1 MFSQETQYPIFFFP
15 SSRRPMLESRAH
27 NLDSCK
33 PLSSPSLL
41 ITACFPATIIFVP
54 LPGTSNSVQAQG
66 GDLAGNGETALQ
78 RMLQHLVDERPEN
91 WTYVIFWQLS
101 STPSG
106 DMLVWGDGYFK
117 GREEDLLENEQS
129 QRGCREEDQQLRRK
143 ILGELQAL
151 VGSSEDDAAASSGLD
166 YVTDTEWFYLVSMS
180 YSFAWGHGIPGR
192 ALSTGQH
199 VWLIEANKA
208 SNQICTRAHL
218 AMNDLLLLQTIL
230 CVPTGS
236 GVVELGSTDLI
247 AENLHVVHNIKT
259 LFDETAWGFNDVAA
273 LSMQVN
279 WNPDFLQP
287 SSSNANMTVTNG
299 STSNPSLIST
309 ASVPLERPSSA
320 SRIERPQINPLTS
333 YGYTQQKDVQEVTE
347 ISKHFEPKQSM
358 TLIQPVLEEKVPTI
372 HTRGHDMKNLA
383 EKPSPVLKSQQQQP
397 IEIKGPP
404 THNVFG
410 RSSIDQ
416 SELDCIESESEVT
429 FKDSV
434 ECSLSIGPRPPR
446 KRGRKPAND
455 REEPLNHVQ
464 AERQRREKLNQRFYA
479 LRAVVPNVSKM
490 DKASLLG
497 DAITY
502 IQELQQKLQESESQ
516 IEELQSRCASDSS
529 NKPGR
534 DRTPVPIITTTTS
547 NSTKE
552 EFHPNSERSAKG
564 AAAPLLR
571 ELLVEEKPTL
581 NVHIMGQEAMI
592 RLNCLKHIYTV
603 ADVILALQ
611 DLRLE
616 IKHSNTST
624 VDNTMLHIVII
635 KMKLAELLTK
645 EQLLVS
651 LESALQSRGMVK
663 QRQAFQLAGD

>member
-1 MFSQETQYPIFFFP
+1 
-15 SSRRPMLESRAH
+15 
-27 NLDSCK
+27 
-33 PLSSPSLL
+33 
-41 ITACFPATIIFVP
+41 
-54 LPGTSNSVQAQG
+54 
-66 GDLAGNGETALQ
+66 
-78 RMLQHLVDERPEN
+78 
-91 WTYVIFWQLS
+91 
-101 STPSG
+101 
-106 DMLVWGDGYFK
+106 
-117 GREEDLLENEQS
+117 
-129 QRGCREEDQQLRRK
+129 
-143 ILGELQAL
+143 
-151 VGSSEDDAAASSGLD
+151 
-166 YVTDTEWFYLVSMS
+166 
-180 YSFAWGHGIPGR
+180 
-192 ALSTGQH
+192 

-218 AMNDLLLLQTIL
+218 AMMAGIQTIL

-299 STSNPSLIST
+299 STCNPSLIST
-309 ASVPLERPSSA
+309 ASGVATGSRGYFQMDKMVSSMASTNMESFDSFWSEDFPFSSDVVSADTVDKEHALRGLSPFTVDRSPLYEDRHSLLASSPPTPILSSVSEVKPSVLPHGIATRSLVPLERPSSA
-320 SRIERPQINPLTS
+320 SRIERPQVNLLTS

-358 TLIQPVLEEKVPTI
+358 TPIQPVLEEKVPTI
-372 HTRGHDMKNLA
+372 HTRGYDMKISA

-397 IEIKGPP
+397 IEIKGLP

-529 NKPGR
+529 NKPGH

-592 RLNCLKHIYTV
+592 RLNCLKHIYTT

-624 VDNTMLHIVII
+624 VDNTMLHIVIV
-635 KMKLAELLTK
+635 KMKLAELLTR

-651 LESALQSRGMVK
+651 LESALQTRGMVK

>member
-1 MFSQETQYPIFFFP
+1 
-15 SSRRPMLESRAH
+15 MLEAFIGTGDYS
-27 NLDSCK
+27 
-33 PLSSPSLL
+33 SSP
-41 ITACFPATIIFVP
+41 V
-54 LPGTSNSVQAQG
+54 PGTSNSVQAQG

-230 CVPTGS
+230 CIPTGT

-259 LFDETAWGFNDVAA
+259 LFDESAWGFNDVAA

-309 ASVPLERPSSA
+309 ASGVATGSRGNFQMDKMVSSMA
-320 SRIERPQINPLTS
+320 STNMESFDSFWSEDFPFS
-333 YGYTQQKDVQEVTE
+333 SD
-347 ISKHFEPKQSM
+347 SM

-372 HTRGHDMKNLA
+372 HTRGHDMKILA
-383 EKPSPVLKSQQQQP
+383 EKPSSVLKSQQQQP

-529 NKPGR
+529 NKPGH

-547 NSTKE
+547 NFTKE

-581 NVHIMGQEAMI
+581 TVHIMGQEAMI
-592 RLNCLKHIYTV
+592 RLNCLKHIYTI

-624 VDNTMLHIVII
+624 VDNTMLHIVIV

-651 LESALQSRGMVK
+651 LESALQTRGMVK

>member
-1 MFSQETQYPIFFFP
+1 MEGHMRSLCGDEDMM
-15 SSRRPMLESRAH
+15 MLEAFIGTG
-27 NLDSCK
+27 DY
-33 PLSSPSLL
+33 SSS
-41 ITACFPATIIFVP
+41 P
-54 LPGTSNSVQAQG
+54 LPGTSNSVQTQG

-78 RMLQHLVDERPEN
+78 RMLQHLVDERTEN

-230 CVPTGS
+230 CVPTGT

-259 LFDETAWGFNDVAA
+259 LFDESAWGFNDVAA

-320 SRIERPQINPLTS
+320 SRIERPQINLLTS
-333 YGYTQQKDVQEVTE
+333 YGYTEQKDVQEVTE
-347 ISKHFEPKQSM
+347 ISKPFEPKQSM
-358 TLIQPVLEEKVPTI
+358 TLIQPVLDEKVPTI
-372 HTRGHDMKNLA
+372 HTRGHDTKILA

-529 NKPGR
+529 NKPGH

-547 NSTKE
+547 NFTKE

-592 RLNCLKHIYTV
+592 RLNCLKHIYTI
-603 ADVILALQ
+603 ADVVLALQ

-624 VDNTMLHIVII
+624 VDNTMLHIVIV

-651 LESALQSRGMVK
+651 LESALQIRGMVK

>member
-1 MFSQETQYPIFFFP
+1 
-15 SSRRPMLESRAH
+15 
-27 NLDSCK
+27 
-33 PLSSPSLL
+33 
-41 ITACFPATIIFVP
+41 
-54 LPGTSNSVQAQG
+54 
-66 GDLAGNGETALQ
+66 
-78 RMLQHLVDERPEN
+78 
-91 WTYVIFWQLS
+91 
-101 STPSG
+101 
-106 DMLVWGDGYFK
+106 
-117 GREEDLLENEQS
+117 
-129 QRGCREEDQQLRRK
+129 
-143 ILGELQAL
+143 
-151 VGSSEDDAAASSGLD
+151 
-166 YVTDTEWFYLVSMS
+166 
-180 YSFAWGHGIPGR
+180 
-192 ALSTGQH
+192 

-218 AMNDLLLLQTIL
+218 AMMAGIQTIL

-247 AENLHVVHNIKT
+247 PENLHVVHNIKT

-309 ASVPLERPSSA
+309 ASGVATGSRGYLDKMVSSMASTNMESYDSLWSEDFPFSSDVVSADTVDKEHALHGLSPFTVDRSPLYEDRHSLLASSPPTPVLSSVSEVKPSVLPHGIATRSLVPLERPSSA
-320 SRIERPQINPLTS
+320 SRIERPQINLLTS

-372 HTRGHDMKNLA
+372 HTRGHDMKILA

-479 LRAVVPNVSKM
+479 LRAVVPNVSKVPTRNLSSPSCLYLGS
-490 DKASLLG
+490 KSSIEVYFTCSRLL
-497 DAITY
+497 
-502 IQELQQKLQESESQ
+502 
-516 IEELQSRCASDSS
+516 
-529 NKPGR
+529 
-534 DRTPVPIITTTTS
+534 
-547 NSTKE
+547 
-552 EFHPNSERSAKG
+552 
-564 AAAPLLR
+564 
-571 ELLVEEKPTL
+571 
-581 NVHIMGQEAMI
+581 
-592 RLNCLKHIYTV
+592 
-603 ADVILALQ
+603 
-611 DLRLE
+611 
-616 IKHSNTST
+616 
-624 VDNTMLHIVII
+624 
-635 KMKLAELLTK
+635 
-645 EQLLVS
+645 
-651 LESALQSRGMVK
+651 
-663 QRQAFQLAGD
+663 

>member
-1 MFSQETQYPIFFFP
+1 MNP
-15 SSRRPMLESRAH
+15 SSLT
-27 NLDSCK
+27 LVI
-33 PLSSPSLL
+33 SL
-41 ITACFPATIIFVP
+41 AC
-54 LPGTSNSVQAQG
+54 G
-66 GDLAGNGETALQ
+66 GNLAGNGETALQ
-78 RMLQHLVDERPEN
+78 QMLQHLVDERPEN

-151 VGSSEDDAAASSGLD
+151 VGSSEDAAAASSGLD

-320 SRIERPQINPLTS
+320 SRIERPQINLLTS

-372 HTRGHDMKNLA
+372 HTRGHDMKILA
-383 EKPSPVLKSQQQQP
+383 GKPSPVLKSQQQQP

-502 IQELQQKLQESESQ
+502 IQELQRKLQESESQ

-529 NKPGR
+529 NKPGH
-534 DRTPVPIITTTTS
+534 DRTPVPIITVTTS

-592 RLNCLKHIYTV
+592 RLNCLKHIYTI

-624 VDNTMLHIVII
+624 VDNTMLHIVIV

-645 EQLLVS
+645 EQLVVS
-651 LESALQSRGMVK
+651 LESALQTRGMVK